1 MDFLSQLFRP
11 KVTLDHSDKAAKD
24 VLAALDKQQ
33 SAADSVRDTVKE
45 LLAENARLRA
55 EGTAK
60 C

>member
-1 MDFLSQLFRP
+1 MTFLSQLFRP
-11 KVTLDHSDKAAKD
+11 KVTIDHSDTVAKD

-45 LLAENARLRA
+45 LLAENERLRA
-55 EGTAK
+55 GGAAK